1 MRSGG
6 TRRLGRLLGCTL
18 LALVAGVVGAG
29 PASAHADLV
38 GSVPADGANV
48 QVAPRQLVLEL
59 SESVELKYTTV
70 QITDGD
76 GHDVP
81 VSRIQLDKTPG
92 AGTEQPTRLLVGLP
106 VLAPNLYRV
115 SWRTLSSD
123 DLHTTSG
130 VLVFGVQHPVLAAA
144 GVSTEPQPGGA
155 EVGWRWLA
163 LLGLGLALG
172 SAALYAL
179 LRDTDAGWRSVR
191 AARARLATAGA
202 VGAAVGVAAGVGL
215 LVTQL
220 AATADAWGAARQL
233 LLGTSYGGKWLALEL
248 SGLALLVV
256 ALRLRAPLRA
266 GLPTGSLRTPAV
278 VVGVAAVGVTAA
290 TALVGHAGAS
300 PGRAGGYVVAT
311 ALHGLA
317 ALVWTGS
324 VLAAAAVL
332 LPWRRSWD
340 RELWRPVLRRFGLV
354 ASACVAVLVLTGLV
368 MTGHLVATPNA
379 LVSSFY
385 GRALLVKLGL
395 GLLVGLLGLANT
407 VLLRPQVAA
416 RLFGPGVR
424 TGWVRA
430 TVAAEATLMLVL
442 LLAVGVLVSSQPA
455 NSPRWAS
462 PDGSGPLLAGQAD
475 DLVESFSVSPNL
487 PGQTFINV
495 AVFNSRRPAPG
506 VVQGVDVRM
515 HGPQGQQVTRTAILG
530 DPAGVSVAGSSSG
543 ANEVPAAYV
552 VAGGDITMPGRWR
565 FDVVVH
571 RPGLP
576 DATTTYDWT
585 VADPQAAGRPDRLPS
600 TPLAPPLDELALT
613 GVLLLLALGAGVAVG
628 VSRRRRLADAAPAE
642 PLVGAAQASSSDAPR

>member
-1 MRSGG
+1 M
-6 TRRLGRLLGCTL
+6 
-18 LALVAGVVGAG
+18 
-29 PASAHADLV
+29 
-38 GSVPADGANV
+38 
-48 QVAPRQLVLEL
+48 
-59 SESVELKYTTV
+59 
-70 QITDGD
+70 
-76 GHDVP
+76 
-81 VSRIQLDKTPG
+81 
-92 AGTEQPTRLLVGLP
+92 
-106 VLAPNLYRV
+106 
-115 SWRTLSSD
+115 
-123 DLHTTSG
+123 
-130 VLVFGVQHPVLAAA
+130 
-144 GVSTEPQPGGA
+144 
-155 EVGWRWLA
+155 
-163 LLGLGLALG
+163 
-172 SAALYAL
+172 
-179 LRDTDAGWRSVR
+179 
-191 AARARLATAGA
+191 
-202 VGAAVGVAAGVGL
+202 
-215 LVTQL
+215 
-220 AATADAWGAARQL
+220 
-233 LLGTSYGGKWLALEL
+233 
-248 SGLALLVV
+248 
-256 ALRLRAPLRA
+256 
-266 GLPTGSLRTPAV
+266 
-278 VVGVAAVGVTAA
+278 
-290 TALVGHAGAS
+290 
-300 PGRAGGYVVAT
+300 
-311 ALHGLA
+311 
-317 ALVWTGS
+317 
-324 VLAAAAVL
+324 
-332 LPWRRSWD
+332 
-340 RELWRPVLRRFGLV
+340 
-354 ASACVAVLVLTGLV
+354 LVLTGLV

-442 LLAVGVLVSSQPA
+442 LLAVGVLASSQPA